1 MTAPL
6 KSYDH
11 RPSVS
16 KPFRSAAR
24 APAAARERLTRP
36 SPFSLRLTAEERE
49 RLEHDAADMPL
60 GAYIRGRLFEV
71 DAKPRRARGRAPV
84 KDHAALA
91 QLLGVLGNMRL
102 ANNLNQLARAANTGT
117 LPLSPEVEEELGRA
131 CAAVLAMKAE
141 LMRAL
146 GYPAGENE

>member
-6 KSYDH
+6 GSYDH

-16 KPFRSAAR
+16 KPFRSAAG
-24 APAAARERLTRP
+24 APTAACERIPRP
-36 SPFSLRLTAEERE
+36 SPFSLRLSAEERE
-49 RLEHDAADMPL
+49 RLEHDAAGMPL
-60 GAYIRGRLFEV
+60 GAYIRGRLFET
-71 DAKPRRARGRAPV
+71 DAKPRRSRGRAPV

-91 QLLGVLGNMRL
+91 QLLGMLGTMRL
-102 ANNLNQLARAANTGT
+102 AGNLNQLARAANSGT
-117 LPLSPEVEEELGRA
+117 LPLSPELEEELGQA
-131 CAAVLAMKAE
+131 CAAVMAMKAE